1 MKNTFQRVG
10 GATTE
15 ILIPMLVFTL
25 GTKSKAELED
35 LSWIGFHTRVS
46 NDVNE
51 MVAYVKISL
60 YDKG

>member
-1 MKNTFQRVG
+1 
-10 GATTE
+10 
-15 ILIPMLVFTL
+15 MLVFTL

-35 LSWIGFHTRVS
+35 LSWIGSHTRVS